1 MRATRLGGDSDGFTA
16 PSEARTEVLGADQER
31 KLLERLVECKAK
43 LTKALSSIPAATR
56 PGGEETPSI
65 ARYIAS
71 INAGNGREQAR
82 LGAIFHQYTELRDKL
97 ALANM
102 RLVAHVAKRFRGRG
116 IAYSDLL
123 QEGFCGLLEA
133 IDRFDLT
140 HETKL
145 ATYATWWIRQAI
157 GRAVENTAH
166 TVRIPAHIGDEIR
179 RARRIQ
185 AEMEVRL
192 GRPATLSELA
202 EAMGITEA
210 GISELFRYD
219 SDPMSLDV
227 TVGEDGDTSLGDL
240 VVNKTAESPFESVA
254 SGMLPE
260 EVSRFLS
267 KLSEEESQVL
277 TLRYGLDRGEPR
289 TQGEVGE
296 EMQLTAER
304 VRRIERDA
312 IGKLRRQLAGTQ
324 AYDLLAS

>member
-16 PSEARTEVLGADQER
+16 PSAARTEVLGADQER

-157 GRAVENTAH
+157 QRAV
-166 TVRIPAHIGDEIR
+166 
-179 RARRIQ
+179 
-185 AEMEVRL
+185 AEGAYPVRL
-192 GRPATLSELA
+192 SPRHLRQLAQNQEEIDRAEHVRGGSITFSDHVGVTGETLQRIHAATRPALSLNATFDHNDEFTLLQTMSDPEADNTDLVDTEETIAKLLDSLRPRERRVLALRFGLGDQPKLSLSE
-202 EAMGITEA
+202 
-210 GISELFRYD
+210 
-219 SDPMSLDV
+219 
-227 TVGEDGDTSLGDL
+227 VGKVL
-240 VVNKTAESPFESVA
+240 
-254 SGMLPE
+254 
-260 EVSRFLS
+260 EVS
-267 KLSEEESQVL
+267 K
-277 TLRYGLDRGEPR
+277 
-289 TQGEVGE
+289 
-296 EMQLTAER
+296 ER
-304 VRRIERDA
+304 VRQIQDRALE
-312 IGKLRRQLAGTQ
+312 KLRELAVETN
-324 AYDLLAS
+324 LAAALDFED